1 MSSLSSIYIKKETLK
16 TLLDTLG
23 KKGEKGIEF
32 TISINEEAN
41 EYDQNLSAYVAQTK
55 EARDEGKKR
64 FYVGN
69 GKVFWTDG
77 VIKSFKEIK
86 EAEPEPLQASPVSSD
101 EEDDD
106 LPF

>member
-16 TLLDTLG
+16 TLLDTVNQ
-23 KKGEKGIEF
+23 KGEKGVEL
-32 TISINEEAN
+32 TVSIQEETN
-41 EYDQNLSAYVAQTK
+41 NYGQNLSAFVSQSQEQR
-55 EARDEGKKR
+55 EAKAKR

-77 VIKSFKEIK
+77 LISKADSNSGNN
-86 EAEPEPLQASPVSSD
+86 QNQTTNNQQ
-101 EEDDD
+101 EEEDD